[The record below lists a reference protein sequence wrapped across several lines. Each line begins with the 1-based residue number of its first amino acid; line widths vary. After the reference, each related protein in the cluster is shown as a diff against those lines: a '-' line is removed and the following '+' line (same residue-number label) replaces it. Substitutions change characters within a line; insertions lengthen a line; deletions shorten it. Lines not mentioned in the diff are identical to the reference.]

1 MYKPQLN
8 LNSRFRHG
16 MLKRCFDTCGKD
28 GQETINIRFRDFS
41 CGLSAFC
48 KSILTRF
55 TNFCVVASDTYFA
68 TRAHFGTSDWRTS
81 LFVETVVACTACLLT
96 VGTGAV
102 TIGAL
107 FSEFGHVWRNWNARI
122 FCQQNWEGKRIK
134 PIIKAI
140 FSSLVLFVL
149 FDFFFGAIWQETL

>member
-1 MYKPQLN
+1 
-8 LNSRFRHG
+8 
-16 MLKRCFDTCGKD
+16 MLKHCFDICGKD
-28 GQETINIRFRDFS
+28 GQETINIRFRDFR

-96 VGTGAV
+96 VGTRAV

-107 FSEFGHVWRNWNARI
+107 FSEFGHVCRNWNTRGFSASKI
-122 FCQQNWEGKRIK
+122 FCQQFAGENVYLYMNKMQY
-134 PIIKAI
+134 
-140 FSSLVLFVL
+140 SLVKNNQRPVQTFAHWYRLNHFRPSL
-149 FDFFFGAIWQETL
+149 